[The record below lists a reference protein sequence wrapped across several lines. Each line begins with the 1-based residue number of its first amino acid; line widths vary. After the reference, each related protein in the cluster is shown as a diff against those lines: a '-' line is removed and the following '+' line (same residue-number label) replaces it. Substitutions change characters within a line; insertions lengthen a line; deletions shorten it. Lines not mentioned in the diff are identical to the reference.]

1 MLLKSMIYCYIKCAK
16 LNKIG
21 KGMGVRMKEGREET
35 ERDEKIRQVESVRGK
50 NKSDSISDP
59 FLLL

>member
-1 MLLKSMIYCYIKCAK
+1 MIYCYIKCAK

-21 KGMGVRMKEGREET
+21 KGMGVRMKEGRKET